1 VPEETATMTAEE
13 IAQLKSQMEDLRKI
27 NSQRDGELLQAKM
40 EAAKAKALKDF
51 PSVDEDTL
59 ALYSGGPDGVYAFAK
74 KLQEKFAALAPPP
87 GTGAGVAPSIPSSA
101 HAPVPAPGPGSHI
114 PADQAGEIR
123 LKELRENRQNG
134 NMVVKGG
141 RDYSGR
147 TQPSDAQEYYERGL
161 GDGLRR
167 HFGRIKAETRG

>member
-13 IAQLKSQMEDLRKI
+13 ITQLKGQMDDLRKI

-59 ALYSGGPDGVYAFAK
+59 ALYTGGPDGVYAFAK
-74 KLQEKFAALAPPP
+74 KLQEKFTALAPP
-87 GTGAGVAPSIPSSA
+87 GNGAGGSTPSPPPS
-101 HAPVPAPGPGSHI
+101 HTPVPAPGPGSHI
-114 PADQAGEIR
+114 PADQAGEVR
-123 LKELRENRQNG
+123 LKELREKRNNG
-134 NMVVKGG
+134 DMVVKGG
-141 RDYSGR
+141 RDYTGR
-147 TQPSDAQEYYERGL
+147 SQPSEAQEYYERGL

-167 HFGRIKAETRG
+167 HFGRVKAERHG